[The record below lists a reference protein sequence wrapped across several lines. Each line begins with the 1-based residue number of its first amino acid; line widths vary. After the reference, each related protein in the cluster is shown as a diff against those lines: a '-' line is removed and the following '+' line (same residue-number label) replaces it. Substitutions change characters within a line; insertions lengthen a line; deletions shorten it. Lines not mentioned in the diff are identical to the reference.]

1 MVSIFIREPER
12 WLRGRFISLLVTGFP
27 LTDQFVIGHLRF
39 RSKAAGEV
47 DRGWERGCWWVLW
60 LGCGGRSLEG
70 VRRTAFGN
78 GGMGFADWGRS
89 SLPRWAMTQGT
100 QVAPQSGWMDR
111 YSFLTQE
118 VRQSLHGIAMLGR
131 CAKQG
136 IAQLFDEIALGIGA
150 LRQGRR
156 IRQVG
161 QLMGQSL
168 DVDRWASGCFPGRFF
183 KHKTK
188 H

>member
-1 MVSIFIREPER
+1 
-12 WLRGRFISLLVTGFP
+12 
-27 LTDQFVIGHLRF
+27 
-39 RSKAAGEV
+39 
-47 DRGWERGCWWVLW
+47 
-60 LGCGGRSLEG
+60 
-70 VRRTAFGN
+70 
-78 GGMGFADWGRS
+78 MGFAEWGRL
-89 SLPRWAMTQGT
+89 SLPRWAMAQGT

-118 VRQSLHGIAMLGR
+118 VGQSLHRIAMLGR

-136 IAQLFDEIALGIGA
+136 IAQLFDQIALGIGA

-161 QLMGQSL
+161 QLIGQSL
-168 DVDRWASGCFPGRFF
+168 DVDRWASGGFPGVFF
-183 KHKTK
+183 NHKTK